1 MSFFASCFFLKTLNT
16 PFLWGISFSW
26 RYEVT
31 YYRNRLLALSSLRRS
46 FEEREK
52 DYRAYTCYQRIF
64 FVQRCFCC
72 FKEREFKER
81 KSHIMASET
90 TLDKITSSENHHP
103 NHQMKTFV
111 LVLLYLGLNSSLNLL
126 NRYTLGHAGFSF
138 PILLTVAHLS
148 FSVICLSPIMLSPKL
163 SYASSHPEIL
173 PRVKNA
179 VVKIGLFMSLNIAM
193 NNASLVSMPLS
204 LNQVIRASIPVV
216 CAVCAMFVE
225 GRVPGG
231 IESIGLLFVAGG
243 VMFCISG
250 SYAAASSG
258 GGGGV
263 SSKEKERTLSGLLY
277 CVTATISNALMMT
290 FSGKIM
296 GGEKLDA
303 LRLTF
308 YTAPVTLCALLPV
321 ALLLEGDRFVN
332 KYFGSNSF
340 DVQSREALMYGD
352 EYVSPIKVLTL
363 VLLGCLNAVSYNFV
377 HFALV
382 GATSAVTTTVLG
394 NIKVALLILCSRLL
408 FGETK
413 DWSVSMVFGAF
424 VALAGFGLYSFAR
437 VKVSHQHMNTHSAK
451 K

>member
-1 MSFFASCFFLKTLNT
+1 MQRKD
-16 PFLWGISFSW
+16 I
-26 RYEVT
+26 
-31 YYRNRLLALSSLRRS
+31 SSLRARKR
-46 FEEREK
+46 ERLRERERETENESEK
-52 DYRAYTCYQRIF
+52 YVSSIEKRQPPKKRAAC
-64 FVQRCFCC
+64 VC
-72 FKEREFKER
+72 ERNAAN
-81 KSHIMASET
+81 IMASET
-90 TLDKITSSENHHP
+90 TLEKIANGATNHHHH
-103 NHQMKTFV
+103 NQMKTFV

-138 PILLTVAHLS
+138 PILLTCAHLS
-148 FSVICLSPIMLSPKL
+148 FSVLCLSPVMLSPKF
-163 SYASSHPEIL
+163 SYASSHGEIL
-173 PRVKNA
+173 PRVKSA

-216 CAVCAMFVE
+216 CAICAVFVE

-231 IESIGLLFVAGG
+231 VESIGLVFVAGG

-250 SYAAASSG
+250 SYAAASSM
-258 GGGGV
+258 
-263 SSKEKERTLSGLLY
+263 SNASANEKDKTFSGLLY
-277 CVTATISNALMMT
+277 CITATVSNALMMT

-321 ALLLEGDRFVN
+321 ALMLEGDRFLN
-332 KYFGSNSF
+332 KYFGASAF

-352 EYVSPIKVLTL
+352 EYVSPFQVLTL

-382 GATSAVTTTVLG
+382 GHTSAVTTTVLG
-394 NIKVALLILCSRLL
+394 NIKVVLLILCSRVL

-413 DWSVSMVFGAF
+413 DWSLSMMFGAF
-424 VALAGFGLYSFAR
+424 IALAGFGLYSFAR
-437 VKVSHQHMNTHSAK
+437 VKVSHQQMNNVSK

>member
-1 MSFFASCFFLKTLNT
+1 
-16 PFLWGISFSW
+16 
-26 RYEVT
+26 
-31 YYRNRLLALSSLRRS
+31 
-46 FEEREK
+46 
-52 DYRAYTCYQRIF
+52 
-64 FVQRCFCC
+64 
-72 FKEREFKER
+72 
-81 KSHIMASET
+81 
-90 TLDKITSSENHHP
+90 
-103 NHQMKTFV
+103 
-111 LVLLYLGLNSSLNLL
+111 
-126 NRYTLGHAGFSF
+126 
-138 PILLTVAHLS
+138 
-148 FSVICLSPIMLSPKL
+148 
-163 SYASSHPEIL
+163 
-173 PRVKNA
+173 
-179 VVKIGLFMSLNIAM
+179 
-193 NNASLVSMPLS
+193 
-204 LNQVIRASIPVV
+204 
-216 CAVCAMFVE
+216 
-225 GRVPGG
+225 
-231 IESIGLLFVAGG
+231 
-243 VMFCISG
+243 
-250 SYAAASSG
+250 
-258 GGGGV
+258 
-263 SSKEKERTLSGLLY
+263 
-277 CVTATISNALMMT
+277 MMT

-363 VLLGCLNAVSYNFV
+363 VLLGCLNAVSYNFI

-394 NIKVALLILCSRLL
+394 NIKVALLILCSRVL

-437 VKVSHQHMNTHSAK
+437 VKVSHQQMNNSAK

>member
-1 MSFFASCFFLKTLNT
+1 MYIYIYIYLLLEDIFCAGSAAALK
-16 PFLWGISFSW
+16 S
-26 RYEVT
+26 E
-31 YYRNRLLALSSLRRS
+31 SLK
-46 FEEREK
+46 REK
-52 DYRAYTCYQRIF
+52 VI
-64 FVQRCFCC
+64 
-72 FKEREFKER
+72 
-81 KSHIMASET
+81 IMASET

-163 SYASSHPEIL
+163 SYASSHQEIL

-250 SYAAASSG
+250 SYAAASS

-363 VLLGCLNAVSYNFV
+363 VLLACLNAVAYNFV

-394 NIKVALLILCSRLL
+394 NIKVALLILCSRVL

-437 VKVSHQHMNTHSAK
+437 VKVSHQQMNNSAK

>member
-1 MSFFASCFFLKTLNT
+1 MCFSSSFLSTQFRVSNGRRRQDRCRVKK
-16 PFLWGISFSW
+16 S
-26 RYEVT
+26 
-31 YYRNRLLALSSLRRS
+31 LASLRARKR
-46 FEEREK
+46 ERDGERQRENESEK
-52 DYRAYTCYQRIF
+52 YVSAIEKGSHPKAGT
-64 FVQRCFCC
+64 FVRG
-72 FKEREFKER
+72 
-81 KSHIMASET
+81 SANIMASET
-90 TLDKITSSENHHP
+90 TLEKIANGATMTNHHQ
-103 NHQMKTFV
+103 NQMKTFV

-138 PILLTVAHLS
+138 PILLTCAHLS
-148 FSVICLSPIMLSPKL
+148 FSVLCLSPVMLSPKF
-163 SYASSHPEIL
+163 SYASSHGEIL
-173 PRVKNA
+173 PRVKSA

-216 CAVCAMFVE
+216 CAICAVFVE

-231 IESIGLLFVAGG
+231 VESIGLVFVAGG

-250 SYAAASSG
+250 SYAAASSM
-258 GGGGV
+258 
-263 SSKEKERTLSGLLY
+263 SNASANEKDKTFSGLLY
-277 CVTATISNALMMT
+277 CMTATVSNALMMT

-321 ALLLEGDRFVN
+321 ALMLEGDRFLN
-332 KYFGSNSF
+332 KYFGASAF
-340 DVQSREALMYGD
+340 DVQSREALIYGD
-352 EYVSPIKVLTL
+352 EYVSPFQVLTL

-382 GATSAVTTTVLG
+382 GHTSAVTTTVLG
-394 NIKVALLILCSRLL
+394 NIKVVLLILCSRVL

-413 DWSVSMVFGAF
+413 DWSLSMMFGAF
-424 VALAGFGLYSFAR
+424 IALAGFGLYSFAR
-437 VKVSHQHMNTHSAK
+437 VKVSHQQMNNVSK

>member
-1 MSFFASCFFLKTLNT
+1 MMMMMMMMSQR
-16 PFLWGISFSW
+16 WSFWSIGFGVLPPKSLP
-26 RYEVT
+26 EGT
-31 YYRNRLLALSSLRRS
+31 YYRNRPLALSSLRS

-64 FVQRCFCC
+64 FVQVLLLLL
-72 FKEREFKER
+72 KSESLKREKVI
-81 KSHIMASET
+81 IMASET

-163 SYASSHPEIL
+163 SYASSHQEIL

-250 SYAAASSG
+250 SYAAASS

-394 NIKVALLILCSRLL
+394 NIKVALLILCSRVL

-437 VKVSHQHMNTHSAK
+437 VKVSHQQMNTHSAK

>member
-1 MSFFASCFFLKTLNT
+1 
-16 PFLWGISFSW
+16 
-26 RYEVT
+26 
-31 YYRNRLLALSSLRRS
+31 
-46 FEEREK
+46 
-52 DYRAYTCYQRIF
+52 
-64 FVQRCFCC
+64 
-72 FKEREFKER
+72 
-81 KSHIMASET
+81 MASET
-90 TLDKITSSENHHP
+90 TLDKITSSGSSSNTNAGMV

-163 SYASSHPEIL
+163 SYASSHQEIL

-250 SYAAASSG
+250 SYAAASS
-258 GGGGV
+258 GGGV

-352 EYVSPIKVLTL
+352 EYVSPIKVLIL
-363 VLLGCLNAVSYNFV
+363 VILGCLNAVSYNFV

-394 NIKVALLILCSRLL
+394 NIKVALLILCSRVL

-413 DWSVSMVFGAF
+413 DWSLSMVFGAF

-437 VKVSHQHMNTHSAK
+437 FKVSHQQMNNSAK

>member
-1 MSFFASCFFLKTLNT
+1 
-16 PFLWGISFSW
+16 
-26 RYEVT
+26 
-31 YYRNRLLALSSLRRS
+31 
-46 FEEREK
+46 
-52 DYRAYTCYQRIF
+52 
-64 FVQRCFCC
+64 
-72 FKEREFKER
+72 
-81 KSHIMASET
+81 MASET
-90 TLDKITSSENHHP
+90 TLDKITSSGSSSNTNAGMV

-163 SYASSHPEIL
+163 SYASSHQEIL

-263 SSKEKERTLSGLLY
+263 S
-277 CVTATISNALMMT
+277 
-290 FSGKIM
+290 
-296 GGEKLDA
+296 
-303 LRLTF
+303 
-308 YTAPVTLCALLPV
+308 
-321 ALLLEGDRFVN
+321 
-332 KYFGSNSF
+332 
-340 DVQSREALMYGD
+340 
-352 EYVSPIKVLTL
+352 
-363 VLLGCLNAVSYNFV
+363 
-377 HFALV
+377 
-382 GATSAVTTTVLG
+382 
-394 NIKVALLILCSRLL
+394 
-408 FGETK
+408 
-413 DWSVSMVFGAF
+413 
-424 VALAGFGLYSFAR
+424 
-437 VKVSHQHMNTHSAK
+437 
-451 K
+451 

>member
-1 MSFFASCFFLKTLNT
+1 LLSEDIFCAGAFA
-16 PFLWGISFSW
+16 
-26 RYEVT
+26 
-31 YYRNRLLALSSLRRS
+31 A
-46 FEEREK
+46 
-52 DYRAYTCYQRIF
+52 
-64 FVQRCFCC
+64 

-163 SYASSHPEIL
+163 SYASSHQEIL

-394 NIKVALLILCSRLL
+394 NIKVALLILCSRVL

-437 VKVSHQHMNTHSAK
+437 VKVSHQQMNTHSAK

>member
-1 MSFFASCFFLKTLNT
+1 
-16 PFLWGISFSW
+16 
-26 RYEVT
+26 
-31 YYRNRLLALSSLRRS
+31 
-46 FEEREK
+46 
-52 DYRAYTCYQRIF
+52 
-64 FVQRCFCC
+64 
-72 FKEREFKER
+72 
-81 KSHIMASET
+81 MASET
-90 TLDKITSSENHHP
+90 TLEKMNSTAGATGGGVN
-103 NHQMKTFV
+103 QQTMKTIV

-138 PILLTVAHLS
+138 PILLTCAHLS
-148 FSVICLSPIMLSPKL
+148 FSVLCLSPIMLSSKF
-163 SYASSHPEIL
+163 SYASSHGEIL
-173 PRVKNA
+173 PRVKSA

-216 CAVCAMFVE
+216 CAICAMFVE
-225 GRVPGG
+225 GRIPGG
-231 IESIGLLFVAGG
+231 IESVGLVFVAGG

-258 GGGGV
+258 GGA
-263 SSKEKERTLSGLLY
+263 SANEREKTLSGLFY

-321 ALLLEGDRFVN
+321 ALMIEGDRFVN
-332 KYFGSNSF
+332 KYFGAGAF
-340 DVQSREALMYGD
+340 EVQSREAIMYGD
-352 EYVSPIKVLTL
+352 EYVSPFQVLTL

-394 NIKVALLILCSRLL
+394 NIKVALLILCSRVL

-413 DWSVSMVFGAF
+413 DWSLSMIFGAF
-424 VALAGFGLYSFAR
+424 VALIGFGLYSFAR
-437 VKVSHQHMNTHSAK
+437 VKVSHQQMSGGGK